1 MKPALKLLEELSK
14 DLIGISL
21 TDQKKVDDIL
31 YAFYNEKKCLNL
43 VYPISYGLAH
53 VQSKVYDIPV
63 YKSIQKM
70 LEVNVDYEKLIIP
83 ELFVSLL

>member
-53 VQSKVYDIPV
+53 V
-63 YKSIQKM
+63 
-70 LEVNVDYEKLIIP
+70 
-83 ELFVSLL
+83 